1 MEPEALVVS
10 VPGGFKVYVEHHRV
24 DASFETVILVNGAL
38 ATTTSF
44 SQTVRYLKTRFNVVL
59 YDLPY
64 AGQSKQHNHNSAL
77 LTKDDEVDILSFLIN
92 RFEPSHVASISWGGV
107 AALLALARNPR
118 SVKRAVIGSFSPKLN
133 GPMLDYLDKGQ
144 LYLETNNQAGAAELL
159 NNTVGK
165 YLPRLLKLYNYRYL
179 STLAQHEYSQ
189 IAFHM
194 QQIRQ
199 LDSMHYVS
207 RFTSIRIPVLF
218 INGELD
224 EYTTASDIH
233 QLSQYIRNASFATVP
248 NTGHFLD
255 LENKR
260 SWAAMRDLTMG
271 FMLDQPR
278 AANAADGALD
288 EADTAGRFS
297 AALAAG

>member
-1 MEPEALVVS
+1 MQPEALVVS
-10 VPGGFKVYVEHHRV
+10 VPGGFKVYVEHYRV
-24 DASFETVILVNGAL
+24 DESFETVILVNGAL

-44 SQTVRYLKTRFNVVL
+44 SQTVRYLKERFNVVL

-77 LTKDDEVDILSFLIN
+77 LTKDDEVDILSFLIG
-92 RFEPSHVASISWGGV
+92 RFEPEHLVSVSWGGV

-118 SVKRAVIGSFSPKLN
+118 SIKRAVIASFSPKLN
-133 GPMLDYLDKGQ
+133 PAMLDYLDKGQ
-144 LYLETNNQAGAAELL
+144 LYLETNDQAGAAALL
-159 NNTVGK
+159 NSTVGK
-165 YLPRLLKLYNYRYL
+165 YLPRLLKLYNHRYL
-179 STLAQHEYSQ
+179 SNLAQHEYAQ

-199 LDSMHYVS
+199 LDAQRYVN

-218 INGELD
+218 MNGELD
-224 EYTTASDIH
+224 EYTTVRDIH
-233 QLSQYIRNASFATVP
+233 QLSQYIRNASFVTIGGA
-248 NTGHFLD
+248 GHFLD

-260 SWAAMRDLTMG
+260 SWAAVRDQMVG

-278 AANAADGALD
+278 PQAEEAADVPAQ
-288 EADTAGRFS
+288 FS
-297 AALAAG
+297 AAFATS

>member
-1 MEPEALVVS
+1 MQPEALVVS
-10 VPGGFKVYVEHHRV
+10 VPGGFKVYVEHYRV
-24 DASFETVILVNGAL
+24 DDSFETVILVNGAL

-44 SQTVRYLKTRFNVVL
+44 SQTVRYLKERFNVVL

-77 LTKDDEVDILSFLIN
+77 LTKDDEVDILSFLIG
-92 RFEPSHVASISWGGV
+92 RFEPEHLVSVSWGGV

-118 SVKRAVIGSFSPKLN
+118 SIKRAVIASFSPKLN
-133 GPMLDYLDKGQ
+133 PAMLDYLDKGQ
-144 LYLETNNQAGAAELL
+144 LYLETNDQAGAAALL
-159 NNTVGK
+159 NSTVGK
-165 YLPRLLKLYNYRYL
+165 YLPRLLKLYNHRYL
-179 STLAQHEYSQ
+179 SNLAQHEYAQ

-199 LDSMHYVS
+199 LDAQRYVN

-218 INGELD
+218 MNGELD
-224 EYTTASDIH
+224 EYTTVRDIH
-233 QLSQYIRNASFATVP
+233 QLSQYIRNASFVTIGGA
-248 NTGHFLD
+248 GHFLD

-260 SWAAMRDLTMG
+260 SWAAVRDQMVG

-278 AANAADGALD
+278 PQAEEAADVPAQ
-288 EADTAGRFS
+288 FS
-297 AALAAG
+297 AAFATS